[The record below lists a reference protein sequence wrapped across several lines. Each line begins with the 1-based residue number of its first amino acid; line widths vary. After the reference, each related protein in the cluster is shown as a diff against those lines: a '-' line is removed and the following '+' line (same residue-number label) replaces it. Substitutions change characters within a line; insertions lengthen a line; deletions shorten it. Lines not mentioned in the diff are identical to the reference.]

1 MSLTR
6 RWDES
11 QSLSRGRGREGCN
24 DVVDGDA
31 VLDDVALRAE
41 ELRKEREG
49 QILGVAPGLL
59 TVVAEVLP
67 DRLHV
72 PPGVLLEEVDEF
84 GDGREDF

>member
-1 MSLTR
+1 MSLPCR
-6 RWDES
+6 RDEL
-11 QSLSRGRGREGCN
+11 QPLSRGRGREGCN

-49 QILGVAPGLL
+49 QIPGVAPDLL
-59 TVVAEVLP
+59 TIVAEVLP

-72 PPGVLLEEVDEF
+72 PPGVLLEEVDEL
-84 GDGREDF
+84 GDGREVF